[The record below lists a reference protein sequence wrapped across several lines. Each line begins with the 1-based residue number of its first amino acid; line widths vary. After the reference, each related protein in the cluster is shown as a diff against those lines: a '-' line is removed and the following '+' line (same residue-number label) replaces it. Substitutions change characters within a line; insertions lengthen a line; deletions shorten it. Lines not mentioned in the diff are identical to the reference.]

1 LVHSFILGVD
11 SAVIVR
17 AQGGKHVYNSETW
30 EKAFFERPEQRTV
43 ALDAARGCPRHAV
56 GLSSSQYHLFGIVV
70 PMTPDAIRPDDH
82 LAELRDALAQMSFTL
97 MAVLTEVA
105 AEHDLSLTQ
114 LRVLGILRDREPTM
128 ADLATFTGLE
138 RSTISGLIDRA
149 AQRGLVTRTADPHD
163 GRSVRVTLTESAR
176 RLVPHVTAAIG
187 DRITPLTGR
196 LNTGEQQRLTAL
208 LTKALDS

>member
-1 LVHSFILGVD
+1 M
-11 SAVIVR
+11 
-17 AQGGKHVYNSETW
+17 YNSEIW
-30 EKAFFERPEQRTV
+30 EKALFERLEQRTT
-43 ALDAARGCPRHAV
+43 ALDAARVSAPTRLA
-56 GLSSSQYHLFGIVV
+56 LSSSQYHLFDIVSA
-70 PMTPDAIRPDDH
+70 MTPIERADDH
-82 LAELRDALAQMSFTL
+82 LGELRDALAQMSFTL

-114 LRVLGILRDREPTM
+114 LRVLGLLRDREPTM

-149 AQRGLVTRTADPHD
+149 AQRGLVVKTADPHD

-196 LNTGEQQRLTAL
+196 LSTGEQQRLTAL
-208 LTKALDS
+208 LTKALGS